1 MRARHLPSIATIARF
16 AELGVPKVV
25 GQETKIGEFMSSK
38 RLSLLTAAFFA
49 GVASPALAQDAGD
62 DATVIDMEDTVFS
75 GDYLSI
81 GAGVA
86 ISPSYTG
93 SDDYVFN
100 VLPIVQGSLGGIDIS
115 PRAGGITLDFV
126 QDPADGV
133 GLDLGVS
140 ARLRANRAT
149 QIEDEVVELYG
160 ELDHAVEVGPH
171 VGLRIPAVLNPY
183 DSLTVSADVMWDVA
197 GAHDGM
203 VVNPTVTYFTPLSRA
218 MVASLSLST
227 EWADDD
233 FHDYYF
239 RVDPAAWTGAGASP
253 LPAFEPQ
260 GGGFTTA
267 GATLLLGLDLDGDIT
282 NGGLGLIAVAGYSR
296 VLGDAAD
303 SPFTSIRGSRDQ
315 FLGAVGIGYTF

>member
-1 MRARHLPSIATIARF
+1 MELATKFLVGYENSYGNIMRDTHIAI
-16 AELGVPKVV
+16 V
-25 GQETKIGEFMSSK
+25 
-38 RLSLLTAAFFA
+38 AAA
-49 GVASPALAQDAGD
+49 LATGIASPAMAQDAD

-75 GDYLSI
+75 GDYLSV

-100 VLPIVQGSLGGIDIS
+100 VLPIVQGSLGGIEIS
-115 PRAGGITLDFV
+115 PRAAGLTFDFV

-140 ARLRANRAT
+140 ARLRSDRAT
-149 QIEDEVVELYG
+149 QIDDEIVAQYG
-160 ELDHAVEVGPH
+160 ELDRAVEVGPH
-171 VGLRIPAVLNPY
+171 VGLKFPQVLNPY
-183 DSLTVSADVMWDVA
+183 DSLTVGTDVMWDVT
-197 GAHDGM
+197 GTHNGM
-203 VVNPTVTYFTPLSRA
+203 VVSPSVTYFTPLSRA

-227 EWADDD
+227 EWADGDY
-233 FHDYYF
+233 HDYYF

-253 LPAFEPQ
+253 LPAFEPR

-267 GATLLLGLDLDGDIT
+267 GANILLGLDLDGDIT
-282 NGGLGLIAVAGYSR
+282 NGGLGVIVVGGYSR

-303 SPFTSIRGSRDQ
+303 TPFTSIRGSRDQ
-315 FLGAVGIGYTF
+315 FMGAVGIGYTF